1 MIPVVAARF
10 NLSPMLAGFL
20 CSVWFFVRM
29 GAFIL
34 FWLWPG
40 WHYRFG
46 ILLVAKITLIASF
59 LSLLLAPDLWVLIVA
74 QILFGLSVGLIY
86 YSSLYYSMH
95 GGNAKSEHGGLH
107 EAMIGFG
114 TFLGAAVGVGANY
127 FFPEVA
133 GTAIWAVGGLL
144 LIGLFGL
151 IWLRYRKENG

>member
-1 MIPVVAARF
+1 
-10 NLSPMLAGFL
+10 
-20 CSVWFFVRM
+20 M

-46 ILLVAKITLIASF
+46 FLIAAKITLVLGF
-59 LSLLLAPDLWVLIVA
+59 LGILLAPQLWILFAA
-74 QILFGLSVGLIY
+74 QILFGASVGLIY

-114 TFLGAAVGVGANY
+114 TFLGAIVGVGAKY
-127 FFPEVA
+127 FFPNIASISV
-133 GTAIWAVGGLL
+133 WAVSGVLFLGVIALVGLRL
-144 LIGLFGL
+144 
-151 IWLRYRKENG
+151 KK